1 MADEKQTPAALTT
14 GAVLTGAGAPA
25 AAATMPKKAF
35 AYILGD
41 GEIVTRDHL
50 EKYRLKKQDAGTPLG
65 DKKKD
70 TDSGQLEEE
79 NWASLVQKNAVV
91 SPPYDFRRLIQLLD
105 NDSTHYRCCKQKA
118 TDIAGRGWDIVPAVS
133 PEKAN
138 PANRTKLIKFFSFCN
153 PNESFLEVM
162 KKCWVDYESIG
173 NLGLEVVRKDKIPVA
188 LYHIPFH
195 TLRVCTDNNTY
206 VQIRG
211 TKKIRFRRFNTEE
224 KIYKAWVETIGEVKD
239 IPDSGHEIIHILNY
253 HPCSSFYGV
262 PDIISALGSLLGQ
275 IEARDY
281 NLRFFENNAVPDYAI
296 VIEGGE
302 FTPES
307 KKTIKAYFE
316 NELKGS
322 SHKTLVLPVEEG
334 VKVTFEKLTVEVR
347 DSSFRLYRAD
357 NRDEIIRAH
366 GIPPR
371 RIGVAESG
379 GLGGT
384 GEAKWQ
390 AENYKT
396 SIVRPSQEILE
407 YRINDFLING
417 GFGIT
422 DWILQFSQ
430 IDLTDELEDARINE
444 IYVKAGVKSVN
455 EARGELGYDPL
466 PGGEE
471 PWVQTARGA
480 VPLSQL
486 SALLELDRKELEKD
500 DRDWY
505 EKSLDR
511 LREELHSLNES
522 AIKREGLLAKL
533 FGKSK

>member
-1 MADEKQTPAALTT
+1 M
-14 GAVLTGAGAPA
+14 
-25 AAATMPKKAF
+25 
-35 AYILGD
+35 
-41 GEIVTRDHL
+41 
-50 EKYRLKKQDAGTPLG
+50 
-65 DKKKD
+65 
-70 TDSGQLEEE
+70 
-79 NWASLVQKNAVV
+79 
-91 SPPYDFRRLIQLLD
+91 
-105 NDSTHYRCCKQKA
+105 
-118 TDIAGRGWDIVPAVS
+118 
-133 PEKAN
+133 
-138 PANRTKLIKFFSFCN
+138 
-153 PNESFLEVM
+153 
-162 KKCWVDYESIG
+162 DYEAIG

-195 TLRVCTDNNTY
+195 TMRVCTDNNTY

-322 SHKTLVLPVEEG
+322 THRTLVLPVDEG

-371 RIGVAESG
+371 RVGIAEAG

-407 YRINDFLING
+407 YRINDFLIQG
-417 GFGIT
+417 GFGIS

-455 EARGELGYDPL
+455 QVRGELGYDPI

-480 VPLSQL
+480 VPLSRL
-486 SALLELDRKELEKD
+486 GEIMDAPTDEVAKEDRK
-500 DRDWY
+500 WY
-505 EKSLDR
+505 EDALDR
-511 LREELHSLNES
+511 LREELHEFT
-522 AIKREGLLAKL
+522 EPD
-533 FGKSK
+533 